1 MSNKI
6 YSLQVFKNLDL
17 NSMIQSYD
25 YALQN
30 INELQI
36 QIEQLEKSAIDIIVE
51 KDQIIEHLELQIK
64 HSSRRPS
71 LNNQEEIAQY
81 KMHIQ
86 ELQTRLEHLQN
97 KHYEQLQEQEKVWN
111 QYLLDQIAQNE
122 QTVDQKLKSHLEQIF
137 ILEDKINKLEN
148 EIEIKENMQISLIN
162 QNKHLKESNS
172 KLEEIQIT
180 SNRQLL
186 KLQIEIEQL
195 QQNSNKE
202 KNQFLE
208 QINSTNQELQELH
221 QKSSVFIMQNQQ
233 LNNQNKIFSNTISE
247 LMIKKAELELLIQT
261 QKHEKQESI
270 GNGKTGA
277 FSSIDQQGDIYHIR
291 EDINTTA
298 FDINEETIDI
308 KQELASFQFD
318 ESNVNFN
325 HLKKSYSNYSF
336 HSEKKKDHVDLENHL
351 KNSIKTIKQL
361 NAQVQLLN
369 QQLKVIKR
377 QHMNQKNAK
386 EYLQIME
393 QNYQNSLKLFQEQIK
408 TQEEKLGIQSQE
420 IIYLKQK
427 LKQYTQKLIK
437 YNKRQIN
444 NQNK

>member
-1 MSNKI
+1 MPNTI
-6 YSLQVFKNLDL
+6 QSLEVFKNLSV
-17 NSMIQSYD
+17 NSMIKQYD

-36 QIEQLEKSAIDIIVE
+36 QIEQLEKSAIEIIVE
-51 KDQIIEHLELQIK
+51 KDQIIEQLELQLQ

-81 KMHIQ
+81 KIHIQ
-86 ELQTRLEHLQN
+86 ELQTRLEHLQT

-111 QYLLDQIAQNE
+111 QYLLDQIAQKE
-122 QTVDQKLKSHLEQIF
+122 HTVDQKLKSHLEQIF

-148 EIEIKENMQISLIN
+148 ELEIKENLQISLIN
-162 QNKHLKESNS
+162 QNKHLKECNS
-172 KLEEIQIT
+172 KLEEVQIT
-180 SNRQLL
+180 QNRQLL
-186 KLQIEIEQL
+186 KLQIEMEQL
-195 QQNSNKE
+195 QSNSCKE

-208 QINSTNQELQELH
+208 KINITHQELQEL
-221 QKSSVFIMQNQQ
+221 QQQSSAFKIQNQL
-233 LNNQNKIFSNTISE
+233 LNNQNKIFTNTISE
-247 LMIKKAELELLIQT
+247 LMIKKAELEQLIQS
-261 QKHEKQESI
+261 QKQESI

-277 FSSIDQQGDIYHIR
+277 FSSIDEQGENHHIR

-298 FDINEETIDI
+298 FDINEETRDI

-318 ESNVNFN
+318 ENNINFN
-325 HLKKSYSNYSF
+325 HLKKSCSNYSF
-336 HSEKKKDHVDLENHL
+336 HSEKKDHVDLEIHL
-351 KNSIKTIKQL
+351 KYSIKIIKQL

-369 QQLKVIKR
+369 QQIKVLKRYYI
-377 QHMNQKNAK
+377 NEKNSK
-386 EYLQIME
+386 EYLNIME
-393 QNYQNSLKLFQEQIK
+393 QNYSNSVKTLQEQIK
-408 TQEEKLGIQSQE
+408 TLEEKLGIQNQE

-444 NQNK
+444 NPNK